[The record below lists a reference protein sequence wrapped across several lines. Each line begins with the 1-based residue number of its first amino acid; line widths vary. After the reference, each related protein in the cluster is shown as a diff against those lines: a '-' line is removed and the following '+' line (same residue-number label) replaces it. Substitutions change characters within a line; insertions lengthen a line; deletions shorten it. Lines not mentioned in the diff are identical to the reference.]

1 MNENKE
7 IKDKIP
13 KRYFRVKNQ
22 YPDVFSAYDELNN
35 AVQNAGPLDEKTK
48 ALIKLAF
55 STGARLEGGIASH
68 SRKAA
73 KAGANSE
80 ELRQVAVMSLPT
92 IGFPSMMA
100 ALKVVEEVIENK

>member
-1 MNENKE
+1 MNKNNK

-13 KRYFRVKNQ
+13 SRYFRVKKQ
-22 YPDVFSAYDELNN
+22 FSEVFEAYDQLNE
-35 AVQNAGPLDEKTK
+35 AVQSVGPLDDKTK

-55 STGARLEGGIASH
+55 STGAKLEGGIASH

-73 KAGANSE
+73 QAGATPD

-100 ALKVVEEVIENK
+100 ALKVVEEVIDK